1 MYSSWSAPGASQRNP
16 LLCASTLRGRLQR
29 AWSLSCPGVGL
40 ERGAGRRGGCL
51 CREAE
56 AVNSSLETRL
66 SVFLGECQPKCP
78 FCLSTA
84 SSTPWHL
91 SLCILSTSSTSSWT
105 LLCWAHAVSSGFRSH
120 WVLALPRLGFPV
132 TLWHFSTWSY
142 TVFCVGIIHPKNR
155 LSSWRYHIFSVSF
168 YTPSVAQDYTCS
180 SCSEILNTLI

>member
-1 MYSSWSAPGASQRNP
+1 MVSSRGISEKSPSVCQHTQRQASEGLKFILP
-16 LLCASTLRGRLQR
+16 RGRL
-29 AWSLSCPGVGL
+29 G
-40 ERGAGRRGGCL
+40 ERGRKKGWLPVQRGWSCEQQLGDT
-51 CREAE
+51 
-56 AVNSSLETRL
+56 AVSFPG
-66 SVFLGECQPKCP
+66 SVQPKCP

-105 LLCWAHAVSSGFRSH
+105 LLCWAHAVSSGFCSH